1 MLQLDEAF
9 RRRERVSGTV
19 SASTQPCQHHVGPG
33 LGLDSYSKIGV
44 WRSLNYSER
53 NPRAFG
59 ESLVSTSIQ
68 GTSMITTLLILHAIL
83 AVTLLGAITH
93 QAISVWLPT
102 RKTADSFV
110 ARVRAVTGASYVNA
124 IVILYVV
131 TAILGGII
139 YPAYRLSVRPVL
151 QQLDLNVPN
160 GMFELKEHFVAI
172 GLGILPAYW
181 NYWRRS
187 LADDHARTRAVLTVI
202 LAFIVWW
209 SFLVGHILNNIQGF
223 GT

>member
-1 MLQLDEAF
+1 
-9 RRRERVSGTV
+9 
-19 SASTQPCQHHVGPG
+19 
-33 LGLDSYSKIGV
+33 
-44 WRSLNYSER
+44 
-53 NPRAFG
+53 
-59 ESLVSTSIQ
+59 
-68 GTSMITTLLILHAIL
+68 MITTLLILHAIL

-93 QAISVWLPT
+93 QAISVCLPT
-102 RKTADSFV
+102 RKTAASFV

-139 YPAYRLSVRPVL
+139 YPAYRVSVRPVL

-160 GMFELKEHFVAI
+160 GIFELKEHFVAI

-181 NYWRRS
+181 AYWRRS
-187 LADDHARTRAVLTVI
+187 LADDHARTRAVLTVM

>member
-1 MLQLDEAF
+1 
-9 RRRERVSGTV
+9 
-19 SASTQPCQHHVGPG
+19 
-33 LGLDSYSKIGV
+33 
-44 WRSLNYSER
+44 
-53 NPRAFG
+53 
-59 ESLVSTSIQ
+59 
-68 GTSMITTLLILHAIL
+68 
-83 AVTLLGAITH
+83 
-93 QAISVWLPT
+93 
-102 RKTADSFV
+102 
-110 ARVRAVTGASYVNA
+110 VNA
-124 IVILYVV
+124 IIVLYVV

-151 QQLDLNVPN
+151 QQLDLNVSN

-181 NYWRRS
+181 SYWRRS
-187 LADDHARTRAVLTVI
+187 LADEHARTRAVLTVI